1 MKPLPRWADLILL
14 PFINLCTAFFVCGI
28 VVYIIGENPW
38 EALLVMLKGAFI
50 YPGSLGYT
58 LYYTTNFIFT
68 GLAVATAFHAKL
80 FNIGGEG
87 QAYVG
92 SLGILLATALF
103 APFLPAVFVVL
114 LCIICSAMV
123 GAAWAFIPGY
133 LQAKRGSHVVITT
146 IMFNFLA
153 SSLMVYLLAGPLIQL
168 GQQSP
173 QSDLIPESAQ
183 LASFETFLGLFGVD
197 IASSPLNLSFV
208 LALLALFVFWV
219 LIWKT
224 RLGYEIRAVGKNQD
238 AANYAGINVPKIII
252 ITMTISGAFAGLLA
266 VNEVMGV
273 QHRAI
278 PESAQLASFE
288 TFLGLFGVD
297 IASSPLNLS
306 FVLALL
312 ALFVFWVLIWKTRLG
327 YEIRAV
333 GKNQDAANY
342 AGINVPKIII
352 ITMTISGAFAG
363 LLAVNEVMGV
373 QHRAILN
380 FTAGYGFTGIAVALM
395 GRNHPVGIFFAS
407 LLFGALFQGGAEL
420 DFEFQSITR
429 DMVLLIQGMIIL
441 FSGALAY
448 MFNPALSKVFSR
460 ITKNGANDD

>member
-1 MKPLPRWADLILL
+1 MSVIKPLPRWADLILL

-38 EALLVMLKGAFI
+38 DALMVMLKGAFI

-103 APFLPAVFVVL
+103 APFLPALFVVL
-114 LCIICSAMV
+114 LCIICSALI

-183 LASFETFLGLFGVD
+183 LASFETFFSLFGID
-197 IASSPLNLSFV
+197 ITSSPLNLSFL
-208 LALLALFVFWV
+208 LALFALFVFWV

-238 AANYAGINVPKIII
+238 AANYAGINVP
-252 ITMTISGAFAGLLA
+252 
-266 VNEVMGV
+266 
-273 QHRAI
+273 R
-278 PESAQLASFE
+278 
-288 TFLGLFGVD
+288 
-297 IASSPLNLS
+297 
-306 FVLALL
+306 
-312 ALFVFWVLIWKTRLG
+312 
-327 YEIRAV
+327 
-333 GKNQDAANY
+333 
-342 AGINVPKIII
+342 III

-448 MFNPALSKVFSR
+448 MFNPALSKIFNN